1 MQSENCPNAALL
13 DKKFVRVR
21 NIRADGLVEFDFA
34 ISAPEIFVELI
45 MPEIAFRDFCT
56 TNNVTDVTGEPLEE
70 VDFDARL
77 SRVLAGEPAQGSE

>member
-1 MQSENCPNAALL
+1 VESANCSSAALL

-45 MPEIAFRDFCT
+45 MPEVAFRDFCT
-56 TNNVTDVTGEPLEE
+56 TNNVVDVTGEALDEL
-70 VDFDARL
+70 DFDARL